1 MLTHKQRVEKA
12 RAYTNKNKLFIFI
25 VIIILCF
32 IIGSFI
38 HTRVANYKEY
48 KELQNSPDS
57 SITTS
62 ANTEKIESESTVA
75 TNSNEEFNEKP
86 HWQFYWTDAW
96 ILLVGGGF
104 CVIMIIRERAK
115 AREKL

>member
-12 RAYTNKNKLFIFI
+12 RDFTNKNKLFIVI
-25 VIIILCF
+25 VGIILCF
-32 IIGSFI
+32 FIGSFI
-38 HTRVANYKEY
+38 HNRVTEYKEY
-48 KELQNSPDS
+48 RELQTAPNT

-62 ANTEKIESESTVA
+62 ANTETESTVA
-75 TNSNEEFNEKP
+75 TNSNEKSKEKP
-86 HWQFYWTDAW
+86 HWRFYWTDAW
-96 ILLVGGGF
+96 ILAIGGGF